1 MWGGRGQTADEARRW
16 PGAGGGP
23 GAGPR
28 GLARRRL
35 PRARGDGALLHS
47 ASVFSLILFLVWNWP
62 SWDSLQR
69 GRDQH
74 PSQGC
79 FPHPFGEPVSQRHP
93 SRTCSAEEKL
103 RQKKEGHSFF
113 SVPTHTLARSVN
125 THSLKC
131 RHATFFFLLLRVV
144 EKCM

>member
-1 MWGGRGQTADEARRW
+1 MSRFVFVYSQEGLSCRRRADAVACRGGKRADSRRGSARRW

-79 FPHPFGEPVSQRHP
+79 FPHPPGEPVSQRHP
-93 SRTCSAEEKL
+93 SRTSLCRGETEAEKGRAFIL
-103 RQKKEGHSFF
+103 
-113 SVPTHTLARSVN
+113 
-125 THSLKC
+125 
-131 RHATFFFLLLRVV
+131 
-144 EKCM
+144 